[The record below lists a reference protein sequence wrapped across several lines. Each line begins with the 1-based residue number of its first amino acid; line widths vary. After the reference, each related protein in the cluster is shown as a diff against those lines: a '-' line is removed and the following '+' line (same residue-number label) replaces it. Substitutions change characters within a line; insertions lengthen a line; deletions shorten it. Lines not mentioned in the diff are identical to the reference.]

1 MDVYIL
7 ICVGG
12 GCRGRIY
19 FNSVLGEVV
28 VDVYILICVGGGC
41 RGRIYFNLCWGR
53 LSWTYIF

>member
-19 FNSVLGEVV
+19 FNSVLGEDV
-28 VDVYILICVGGGC
+28 VDVYILI
-41 RGRIYFNLCWGR
+41 LCWGR

>member
-28 VDVYILICVGGGC
+28 VDVYILI
-41 RGRIYFNLCWGR
+41 LCWGR